1 MTRTLICDATIINEG
16 RQMQGSVLI
25 EDSLVA
31 GIYPQGTPFPAFL
44 ADELGRLR
52 PGVERVEARGLWLLP
67 GVIDTHVHFR
77 EPGLT
82 HKADIASESMAAVA
96 GGVTSFFDMPN
107 TNPPTVTLASW
118 QHKMDLACAKSR
130 ANYAFWLGA
139 TNDNLKEIAQ
149 ADYSRVCGIKLFM
162 GSSTGNMLVDDQ
174 QALEALFASAPAV
187 VAAHCES
194 EARIRANKA
203 RIQALYGED
212 APVSCH
218 PLIRDVQA
226 CYESSARAVELA
238 DKHGSRLHLLHLS
251 TARELSLLSDAPLQQ
266 KRITAEVCPHYLW
279 FCQDDY
285 ERLGSRIKC
294 NPAIKTADDREALR
308 QALNTRLVDV
318 VSTDHAPHLSDEKQ
332 GGALR
337 ALSGFP
343 SVQCSLLLMLEL
355 ARQGV
360 TTVENVVEK
369 MCHAPARLF
378 GIEGRGFVRE
388 GCKADLV
395 LVDPLSDWQLEKAD
409 LLGKCGWSP
418 YEGTRFRHRVLRT
431 WVNGS
436 LQYCQGEFSQGI
448 NSEPL
453 RFSNVK

>member
-1 MTRTLICDATIINEG
+1 MR
-16 RQMQGSVLI
+16 R
-25 EDSLVA
+25 
-31 GIYPQGTPFPAFL
+31 
-44 ADELGRLR
+44 
-52 PGVERVEARGLWLLP
+52 
-67 GVIDTHVHFR
+67 
-77 EPGLT
+77 
-82 HKADIASESMAAVA
+82 DIAFVRVTGCALHVQHVSCA
-96 GGVTSFFDMPN
+96 G
-107 TNPPTVTLASW
+107 TVEL
-118 QHKMDLACAKSR
+118 
-130 ANYAFWLGA
+130 
-139 TNDNLKEIAQ
+139 
-149 ADYSRVCGIKLFM
+149 
-162 GSSTGNMLVDDQ
+162 
-174 QALEALFASAPAV
+174 
-187 VAAHCES
+187 
-194 EARIRANKA
+194 IRAA
-203 RIQALYGED
+203 RREGLPVTGE
-212 APVSCH
+212 ATPH
-218 PLIRDVQA
+218 
-226 CYESSARAVELA
+226 
-238 DKHGSRLHLLHLS
+238 HLLLS
-251 TARELSLLSDAPLQQ
+251 
-266 KRITAEVCPHYLW
+266 C
-279 FCQDDY
+279 DD
-285 ERLGSRIKC
+285 I
-294 NPAIKTADDREALR
+294 PADDANWKMAPPLGTREDRAAIREGVKDGTLGIF
-308 QALNTRLVDV
+308 A
-318 VSTDHAPHLSDEKQ
+318 TDHAPHLSDEKQ

-436 LQYCQGEFSQGI
+436 LQYCQGEFSQSI

>member
-25 EDSLVA
+25 ENGLVA
-31 GIYPQGTPFPAFL
+31 GIYPQGSSLPAGL
-44 ADELGRLR
+44 ADDLGRLR
-52 PGVERVEARGLWLLP
+52 PGVEKVDARGLWLLP

-107 TNPPTVTLASW
+107 TNPPTVTLAAW
-118 QHKMDLACAKSR
+118 QQKMDLAAAKSR

-139 TNDNLKEIAQ
+139 TNDNLKEIEQ
-149 ADYSRVCGIKLFM
+149 ADYGRVCGIKLFM
-162 GSSTGNMLVDDQ
+162 GSSTGNMLVDSR
-174 QALEALFASAPAV
+174 QALEALFASAPAL

-203 RIQALYGED
+203 RFQARYGED

-218 PLIRDVQA
+218 PQIRDGQA
-226 CYESSARAVELA
+226 CYESSAQAVALA
-238 DKHGSRLHLLHLS
+238 GKYGTRLHLLHLS
-251 TARELSLLSDAPLQQ
+251 TARELSLLSDAPLGQ
-266 KRITAEVCPHYLW
+266 KHITAEVCPHYLW

-294 NPAIKTADDREALR
+294 NPAIKSAADREALR

-318 VSTDHAPHLSDEKQ
+318 VSTDHAPHLADEKQ

-343 SVQCSLLLMLEL
+343 SIQCSLLLMLEL
-355 ARQGV
+355 AREGV

-378 GIEGRGFVRE
+378 GIDGRGYIRE

-395 LVDPLSDWQLEKAD
+395 LVDPRADWQLEKAD
-409 LLGKCGWSP
+409 LLGKCHWSP
-418 YEGTRFRHRVLRT
+418 YEQTRFHHRVLRT

-436 LQYCQGEFSQGI
+436 LQYCLGEFSQSS
-448 NSEPL
+448 NSEPI